1 MPSPGEYT
9 RQHSLNK
16 SSLGDDIQGMSTPF
30 GLGEDIWTRTPK
42 LGSQAGPDGPT
53 HL

>member
-16 SSLGDDIQGMSTPF
+16 SSPGDGIRGMSTPS
-30 GLGEDIWTRTPK
+30 GLGEDILTRTPK
-42 LGSQAGPDGPT
+42 LGSQAGPHGPAQS
-53 HL
+53 